1 MTKSQQNEHA
11 FSANGELSI
20 YNLSHPRGAPQGMSS
35 ATLSILDLSPLFS
48 AVSAHTHFADYFSQS
63 ATL

>member
-1 MTKSQQNEHA
+1 MNTLFQQT
-11 FSANGELSI
+11 ANCQFTICLTRGV
-20 YNLSHPRGAPQGMSS
+20 HPIGMSS